1 MADGDLKIA
10 AVRVMA
16 PLVEDIAYLSRR
28 MRADEIEQWLALTGF
43 AEYDP
48 NEAARSILATMGEV
62 AFCLI
67 DREDKPIVAG
77 GYTRVR
83 PGVWQSWMVG
93 TDASWEK
100 HWRSITKVSRQTM
113 DTLLASPE
121 CHRVQTMALESRTAA
136 HRWYVEGLGMVDE
149 GIKRAVFA
157 NGADGREFSKVR
169 EGR

>member
-16 PLVEDIAYLSRR
+16 PLVEDVAYLSRR
-28 MRADEIEQWLALTGF
+28 MRADEIQQWLALTGF
-43 AEYDP
+43 TEYDP

-67 DREDKPIVAG
+67 DRNDKPIVAG

-93 TDASWEK
+93 TDESWAT
-100 HWRSITKVSRQTM
+100 HWRSITKTARKTM
-113 DTLLASPE
+113 DALLADPS
-121 CHRVQTMALESRTAA
+121 CHRVQTLALESRTEA

-149 GIKRAVFA
+149 GLKRCVFA
-157 NGADGREFSKVR
+157 DGQDGREFSKVKTP
-169 EGR
+169 